1 MSNLTKQQRDIAE
14 NNIKLVYK
22 FCNDHLLYN
31 MEGEDY
37 TQSMLLGMCES
48 LMHYDENK
56 SKPSTFL
63 TKCLKN
69 KYVKLVRSLS
79 CQCRTLSE
87 DNNFLYLD
95 SLEKDLNQCQYC
107 SEQED
112 TSYRLLVQS
121 IKNRVNKKY
130 GNTYA
135 EIFEMRANDATLKEI
150 SEKIGI
156 SKQAIAVK
164 IERMKPLIKEELTN
178 CV

>member
-1 MSNLTKQQRDIAE
+1 MYNLSKEQREIAK
-14 NNIKLVYK
+14 NNINLVYK

-95 SLEKDLNQCQYC
+95 SLEKDLNQCRYC

-112 TSYRLLVQS
+112 TSYRLLTQS
-121 IKNRVNKKY
+121 IKEKVRKRY
-130 GNTYA
+130 GDMYA

-150 SEKIGI
+150 SERIGI
-156 SKQAIAVK
+156 SKQAISVK